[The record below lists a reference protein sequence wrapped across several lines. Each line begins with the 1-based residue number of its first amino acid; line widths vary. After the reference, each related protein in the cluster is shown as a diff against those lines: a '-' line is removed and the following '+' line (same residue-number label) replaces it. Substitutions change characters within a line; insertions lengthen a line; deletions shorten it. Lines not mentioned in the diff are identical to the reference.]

1 MRRALLSNPRLGT
14 DQIMKLLRMMS
25 KQELKLATVQTAY
38 SMAVRS
44 QAKTML
50 KAESG

>member
-1 MRRALLSNPRLGT
+1 
-14 DQIMKLLRMMS
+14 MMT
-25 KQELKLATVQTAY
+25 KQELKIATMQTAY

-50 KAESG
+50 KAEGG